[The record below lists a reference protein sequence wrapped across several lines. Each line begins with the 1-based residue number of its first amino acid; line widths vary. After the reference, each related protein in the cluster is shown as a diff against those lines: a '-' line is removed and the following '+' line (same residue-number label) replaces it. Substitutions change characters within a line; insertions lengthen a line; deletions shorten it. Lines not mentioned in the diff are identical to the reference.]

1 VPAAQPMPSVACLDA
16 TGFLRWAALVRS
28 SYAARRAEIDSL
40 NVFPVHDGDTGTNLY
55 LTLDVA
61 LDQARQALEQ
71 RVRPPARATL
81 GQLCA
86 EMAQA
91 MLLTARGN
99 SGVILS
105 QLFGGISEH
114 VLATGVEQLDG
125 PGLAQALVVAD
136 QHAWR
141 AVTDPKEGTILSVSR
156 AAAQAG
162 AAAVAADPQVPLT
175 GLLQVVTEAAEAAL
189 ERTPAQL
196 AVLARAGVV
205 DAGGAGYLLFLEG
218 LYRVVHGAPYRPEQL
233 LGRRPAWTMTPTG
246 RPEPGDFLEGPAG
259 HAGAPR
265 EVSEAHPQAGP
276 GAGSVPAG
284 APADDSQMGLPEGLE
299 GGAPGSGAAYE
310 VQFLLSDTDEVRVQ
324 ALGARLGELGDS
336 LLIVG
341 GAGTWNV
348 HVHAADAG
356 AALEAGIAAGR
367 PHRITV
373 AHLPA
378 PGRADPTRPV
388 PCRYEPD
395 RPALAVVA
403 GAGGDG
409 IAEVLRGAG
418 ATIVPTGPG
427 RRASTGHLLEAIRA
441 TGAAAVLVLPNDP
454 DTELV
459 AQAAA
464 GSAAAEGRDVRVV
477 RACRTAVQGL
487 AALAVFDTGAS
498 VETNLRAMTEAATA
512 TRHGA
517 VTVARKEALTA
528 AGWCRVGDVLGAVD
542 DELVVIGADL
552 SDVATEVT
560 ERLLAGGGELLTVIS
575 GDDAPADLA
584 PAVAAGARRRHPEL
598 DVTTLTGAQPL
609 YPLLLGVE

>member
-1 VPAAQPMPSVACLDA
+1 MPAAQPMPSVACLDA

-40 NVFPVHDGDTGTNLY
+40 NVFPVPDGDTGTNLY
-55 LTLDVA
+55 LTLDAA

-81 GQLCA
+81 GQLCRA
-86 EMAQA
+86 MAQA

-105 QLFGGISEH
+105 QLFGGIAEH
-114 VLATGVEQLDG
+114 VLASGTEHLDG

-136 QHAWR
+136 YHAWR

-162 AAAVAADPQVPLT
+162 AAAGAADPQVPLT

-196 AVLARAGVV
+196 SVLARAGVV

-233 LGRRPAWTMTPTG
+233 LGRRPTWTMTPTG
-246 RPEPGDFLEGPAG
+246 RPEPGEA
-259 HAGAPR
+259 
-265 EVSEAHPQAGP
+265 SEAQTQAGLV
-276 GAGSVPAG
+276 AGGVPAG
-284 APADDSQMGLPEGLE
+284 APADGSQMGLQEGLE
-299 GGAPGSGAAYE
+299 GGAEGGGAAYE

-324 ALGARLGELGDS
+324 ALRARLGELGDS
-336 LLIVG
+336 LLVVG

-348 HVHAADAG
+348 HVHVADAG

-378 PGRADPTRPV
+378 PGRADPTRPM
-388 PCRYEPD
+388 PCRHEPD

-418 ATIVPTGPG
+418 ATVVPTGPG
-427 RRASTGHLLEAIRA
+427 RRASTGQLLEAIRA

-454 DTELV
+454 DTELA

-464 GSAAAEGRDVRVV
+464 GSGAAEGRDVRVV

-498 VETNLRAMTEAATA
+498 VETNLQAMTEAATA

-528 AGWCRVGDVLGAVD
+528 AGWCRVGDVLGAVG
-542 DELVVIGADL
+542 DEFVVIGADL
-552 SDVATEVT
+552 SDVAAEVT
-560 ERLLAGGGELLTVIS
+560 ERLLVGGGELLTVIS

-584 PAVAAGARRRHPEL
+584 PGVAAGARRRHPEL